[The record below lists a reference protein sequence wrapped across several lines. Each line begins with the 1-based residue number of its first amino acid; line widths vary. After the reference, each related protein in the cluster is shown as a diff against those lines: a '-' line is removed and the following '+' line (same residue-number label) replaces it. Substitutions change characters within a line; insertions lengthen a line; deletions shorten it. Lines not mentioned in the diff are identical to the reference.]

1 MRDILDT
8 PMFATAKA
16 PLLGHGDAIKA
27 AETVHL
33 TAPATIEGVLAI
45 GQLEAAFLDVGIKYR
60 RRFFTPRH
68 HLPRDAGPA
77 WTVAPNGLTV
87 VVDVEEDTWD
97 VGDVPT
103 GEHVHLVPVSTTVE
117 MGSKHRRFSGVL
129 DPVLQAAALAAVL
142 APNGRR
148 VRKLRPFISLGLW
161 SRGALET
168 NMDPIHTA
176 VLNHLKEEGSLRLVP
191 LPEVAAPAEGMMPG
205 LSERQLKRLR
215 RVWSTMDVEQRTMAL
230 SELLL
235 PCLTEAELSTPRL
248 EELAWHRMVVGEEA
262 VDLASQVHH
271 LKHAWPQEADA
282 GRLFAS
288 KLLDGW
294 LGTGQ
299 LTAGD

>member
-1 MRDILDT
+1 
-8 PMFATAKA
+8 
-16 PLLGHGDAIKA
+16 
-27 AETVHL
+27 
-33 TAPATIEGVLAI
+33 
-45 GQLEAAFLDVGIKYR
+45 
-60 RRFFTPRH
+60 
-68 HLPRDAGPA
+68 
-77 WTVAPNGLTV
+77 
-87 VVDVEEDTWD
+87 
-97 VGDVPT
+97 
-103 GEHVHLVPVSTTVE
+103 
-117 MGSKHRRFSGVL
+117 
-129 DPVLQAAALAAVL
+129 
-142 APNGRR
+142 
-148 VRKLRPFISLGLW
+148 
-161 SRGALET
+161 
-168 NMDPIHTA
+168 
-176 VLNHLKEEGSLRLVP
+176 
-191 LPEVAAPAEGMMPG
+191 MPG

-282 GRLFAS
+282 SRLFAS

>member
-1 MRDILDT
+1 
-8 PMFATAKA
+8 
-16 PLLGHGDAIKA
+16 
-27 AETVHL
+27 
-33 TAPATIEGVLAI
+33 
-45 GQLEAAFLDVGIKYR
+45 
-60 RRFFTPRH
+60 
-68 HLPRDAGPA
+68 
-77 WTVAPNGLTV
+77 
-87 VVDVEEDTWD
+87 
-97 VGDVPT
+97 
-103 GEHVHLVPVSTTVE
+103 
-117 MGSKHRRFSGVL
+117 
-129 DPVLQAAALAAVL
+129 
-142 APNGRR
+142 
-148 VRKLRPFISLGLW
+148 
-161 SRGALET
+161 
-168 NMDPIHTA
+168 MDPIHTA

-282 GRLFAS
+282 GRLFAP